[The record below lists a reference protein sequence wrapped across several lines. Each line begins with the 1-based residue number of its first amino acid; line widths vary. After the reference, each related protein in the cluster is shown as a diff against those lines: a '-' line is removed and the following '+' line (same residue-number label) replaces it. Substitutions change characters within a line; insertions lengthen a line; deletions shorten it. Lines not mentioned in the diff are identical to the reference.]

1 MASIMWRRGFILYT
15 CDGSINDEKGW
26 EKRGNISIG
35 DIPIRLMPA
44 ILAPG
49 KGGHTAGICK
59 NDPRN
64 KSAPKDGRRAVQSTK
79 KGGRIPDIS
88 HPGALFRADCPSH
101 LGVVPV
107 QSILILPALTV
118 SLLILALALRFLS
131 RRESTAARSIR
142 VRHGI
147 PRGIVVYSDLDRPG
161 KVLFS
166 KRYGIAGKPDYII
179 KDGASNANIP
189 VEIKS
194 GQAYKPYRNHVLQLA
209 AYCLLVEENYDKPV
223 PYGIIVYADG
233 KQHKVYFDKALR
245 TELVHT
251 VQEMRRSLRDKGNRP
266 GKFNLSSRNRGNDL
280 IERCRFCSL
289 QAECKQLRLTGA
301 IDGLIFE
308 G

>member
-1 MASIMWRRGFILYT
+1 MVQF
-15 CDGSINDEKGW
+15 DDEKGW
-26 EKRGNISIG
+26 EKRGDNSIG
-35 DIPIRLMPA
+35 YIPICLLSA

-59 NDPRN
+59 TDPWN
-64 KSAPKDGRRAVQSTK
+64 KSASKDGKRAVQSTE
-79 KGGRIPDIS
+79 KGGRIPNIS
-88 HPGALFRADCPSH
+88 HPGAHFLADCPSFA
-101 LGVVPV
+101 GVVAV
-107 QSILILPALTV
+107 QSILILPVLIA
-118 SLLILALALRFLS
+118 SLLISALALHFLS
-131 RRESTAARSIR
+131 RKESTAARSIR

-147 PRGIVVYSDLDRPG
+147 PKGIVVYSDLDRPG
-161 KVLFS
+161 KALFS

-179 KDGASNANIP
+179 KDGSSNANIP

-251 VQEMRRSLRDKGNRP
+251 VQEMRRSLRDKGNRH
-266 GKFNLSSRNRGNDL
+266 GKIGSSSRNRGNDL

-289 QAECKQLRLTGA
+289 QAECEQLRLTGA
-301 IDGLIFE
+301 IDGPIDE